1 MNTKKTKIELLG
13 KKKTESS
20 SKNKKIP
27 LKEISG
33 EDAVIQWI
41 VPEAQRKITLSSGKT
56 GESLEVYSPD
66 GQLEFQ
72 LVWTSGGPILK
83 IAVAKL
89 ELCTTGEIS
98 MNCDSFN
105 VSALQGISMESNG
118 SVTIKSDEI
127 RAKTTKSIHLD
138 GEKIRLNSPEGEDK
152 QTNHASVL
160 QVKHDC
166 NHS

>member
-1 MNTKKTKIELLG
+1 MNTKKTKTKLIG
-13 KKKTESS
+13 KKKIKIS
-20 SKNKKIP
+20 SKTKNIS
-27 LKEISG
+27 LKEINGKDSI
-33 EDAVIQWI
+33 IQWI

-72 LVWTSGGPILK
+72 LVWTSEGPILK

-89 ELCTTGEIS
+89 EICTTGEIS

-105 VSALQGISMESNG
+105 VSALQGISLESNG

-127 RAKTTKSIHLD
+127 RAKTTKSIHLE

-152 QTNHASVL
+152 
-160 QVKHDC
+160 
-166 NHS
+166 

>member
-1 MNTKKTKIELLG
+1 MNTKKTKTKLIG
-13 KKKTESS
+13 KKKIKIS
-20 SKNKKIP
+20 SKTKNIS
-27 LKEISG
+27 LKDINGKDSI
-33 EDAVIQWI
+33 IQWI

-72 LVWTSGGPILK
+72 LVWTSEGPILK

-89 ELCTTGEIS
+89 EICTTGEIS

-105 VSALQGISMESNG
+105 LSALQGISMESNG

-152 QTNHASVL
+152 QTNHASLL
-160 QVKHDC
+160 QMKDDC
-166 NHS
+166 NYS

>member
-1 MNTKKTKIELLG
+1 
-13 KKKTESS
+13 
-20 SKNKKIP
+20 
-27 LKEISG
+27 
-33 EDAVIQWI
+33 
-41 VPEAQRKITLSSGKT
+41 
-56 GESLEVYSPD
+56 
-66 GQLEFQ
+66 
-72 LVWTSGGPILK
+72 
-83 IAVAKL
+83 
-89 ELCTTGEIS
+89 
-98 MNCDSFN
+98 

>member
-1 MNTKKTKIELLG
+1 MSTKKTKSKLLG
-13 KKKTESS
+13 
-20 SKNKKIP
+20 NKKIKPSLKIKKTP
-27 LKEISG
+27 LKEICKENS
-33 EDAVIQWI
+33 VIQWT

-72 LVWTSGGPILK
+72 LVWTSEGPILK

-105 VSALQGISMESNG
+105 VSALQGISMKSNG

-152 QTNHASVL
+152 QINHASLL
-160 QVKHDC
+160 QMKHDC

>member
-1 MNTKKTKIELLG
+1 MNTKKTKTKLIG
-13 KKKTESS
+13 KKKIKIS
-20 SKNKKIP
+20 SKTKNIS
-27 LKEISG
+27 LKEINGKDSI
-33 EDAVIQWI
+33 IQWI

-72 LVWTSGGPILK
+72 LVWTSEGPILK

-89 ELCTTGEIS
+89 EICTTGEIS

-127 RAKTTKSIHLD
+127 RAKTTKSIHLN
-138 GEKIRLNSPEGEDK
+138 GEKIRLNSPEGEDM
-152 QTNHASVL
+152 QTNHASLL
-160 QVKHDC
+160 QMKHDC

>member
-1 MNTKKTKIELLG
+1 MNTKKTKIKLLS
-13 KKKTESS
+13 KKKTAPS
-20 SKNKKIP
+20 SKTKKIP
-27 LKEISG
+27 LKKNCG
-33 EDAVIQWI
+33 EGSVIQWI

-56 GESLEVYSPD
+56 GESLEVYSPE

-72 LVWTSGGPILK
+72 LVWTSEGPILK

-89 ELCTTGEIS
+89 EICTTGEIS

-127 RAKTTKSIHLD
+127 RAKTTKSIHLN
-138 GEKIRLNSPEGEDK
+138 GEKIRLNSPEGEDM
-152 QTNHASVL
+152 QTNHASLL
-160 QVKHDC
+160 QMKHDC